1 MNFSTIQDLQKV
13 YGSKLYNHVG
23 LYRADGMREI
33 GLKTD
38 AKKFGPTWDLI
49 KETINNKSTIPG
61 VYIVRF
67 KKSYGSAPVDYYIN
81 VGNVEIEK
89 SNLSEVPQVVTNQPV
104 NMQSYLSEMLNN
116 PLNKLTAQITTLE
129 LTNKDLERQI
139 DELNEYIADLEGKLS
154 EVQLS
159 ELPKEPTTMETAK
172 SFIEQLVSFGAP
184 LLDKHFQ
191 LKQEQLEIERMKFS
205 APRSTNAYQ
214 APEVKKEKN
223 IETKV
228 KEWIAS
234 KSDNEEVYNNLTA
247 IYYNSGNLQKFAEL
261 LNDYNTE
268 LYNECK
274 QYVG

>member
-1 MNFSTIQDLQKV
+1 MNFITLNELEKI
-13 YGSKLYNHVG
+13 YRSKLYKHIG
-23 LYRADGMREI
+23 LYRADGTREI
-33 GLKTD
+33 GIKTN
-38 AKKFGPTWDLI
+38 AKLFDVTYNSI
-49 KETINNKSTIPG
+49 KDTINNKSTLPG

-67 KKSYGSAPVDYYIN
+67 KKSYGSGPVDYYIN
-81 VGNVEIEK
+81 VGNVDVEK
-89 SNLSEVPQVVTNQPV
+89 NNLSEVPQIVNNQPI

-159 ELPKEPTTMETAK
+159 ELPKEPTTMDTAK
-172 SFIEQLVSFGAP
+172 SFIEQLIGFGAP
-184 LLDKHFQ
+184 LLDKHFE
-191 LKQEQLEIERMKFS
+191 LKQQQLEIERAKYAGS
-205 APRSTNAYQ
+205 KPTYQ
-214 APEVKKEKN
+214 APEVQKEISLEN
-223 IETKV
+223 KV
-228 KEWIAS
+228 KQWIAS

-247 IYYNSGNLQKFAEL
+247 IYYNSSNLQKFAEL
-261 LNDYNTE
+261 LNDHSNE

>member
-1 MNFSTIQDLQKV
+1 MNFITLNELEKI
-13 YGSKLYNHVG
+13 YRSKLYNHVG
-23 LYRADGMREI
+23 LYRADGTREI
-33 GLKTD
+33 GLKTN
-38 AKKFGPTWDLI
+38 AKVFDVTWNSI
-49 KETINNKSTIPG
+49 KDTINNKSTLPG

-67 KKSYGSAPVDYYIN
+67 KKSYGSGPVDYYIN
-81 VGNVEIEK
+81 VGNVDTEK
-89 SNLSEVPQVVTNQPV
+89 SNLSEVPQIINNQPI

-159 ELPKEPTTMETAK
+159 ELPKEPTTMDTAK
-172 SFIEQLVSFGAP
+172 SFIEQLIGFGAP
-184 LLDKHFQ
+184 LLDKHFE
-191 LKQEQLEIERMKFS
+191 LKQQQLEIERAKYAGS
-205 APRSTNAYQ
+205 KPTYQ
-214 APEVKKEKN
+214 APEVQKEISLEN
-223 IETKV
+223 KV
-228 KEWIAS
+228 KQWIAS

-247 IYYNSGNLQKFAEL
+247 IYYNSSNLQKFAEL
-261 LNDYNTE
+261 LNDHSNE

>member
-1 MNFSTIQDLQKV
+1 MNFITLNELEKI
-13 YGSKLYNHVG
+13 YRSKLYNHVG
-23 LYRADGMREI
+23 LYRADGTREI
-33 GLKTD
+33 GLKTN
-38 AKKFGPTWDLI
+38 AKVFDSTWNSI
-49 KETINNKSTIPG
+49 KSTINNQSTLPG

-67 KKSYGSAPVDYYIN
+67 KKSYGSGPVDYYIN
-81 VGNVEIEK
+81 VGNVDIEK
-89 SNLSEVPQVVTNQPV
+89 NNLSEVPQVVNNQPI

-159 ELPKEPTTMETAK
+159 ELPKEPTTMDHAK
-172 SFIEQLVSFGAP
+172 SFIEQLIGFGAP

-191 LKQEQLEIERMKFS
+191 LKQEQLEIERAKYA
-205 APRSTNAYQ
+205 APRVNNYQ
-214 APEVKKEKN
+214 APEVQKELSLEN
-223 IETKV
+223 KV
-228 KEWIAS
+228 KQWIAS

-247 IYYNSGNLQKFAEL
+247 IYYNSSNLQKFAEL
-261 LNDYNTE
+261 LNDYNNE

>member
-13 YGSKLYNHVG
+13 YASKLYNHVG

-38 AKKFGPTWDLI
+38 AKKFAATWDLI

-81 VGNVEIEK
+81 VGNVEVEK
-89 SNLSEVPQVVTNQPV
+89 TNLSEVPQVVNNQPV

-191 LKQEQLEIERMKFS
+191 LKQEQLEIERMKFGARTPS
-205 APRSTNAYQ
+205 AYQ

-228 KEWIAS
+228 KEWIAT

-247 IYYNSGNLQKFAEL
+247 IYYNSSDIGKFAEL
-261 LNDYNTE
+261 LNNYNTD

>member
-1 MNFSTIQDLQKV
+1 MNFSTLTDLQKI
-13 YGSKLYNHVG
+13 YASKLYNHVG
-23 LYRADGMREI
+23 LYRADGTREI

-49 KETINNKSTIPG
+49 KETINNKSTLPG

-67 KKSYGSAPVDYYIN
+67 KKSYGSGPVDYYIN
-81 VGNVEIEK
+81 VGNVETEVK
-89 SNLSEVPQVVTNQPV
+89 TLSEATQVVNNQPI

-159 ELPKEPTTMETAK
+159 ELPKEPTTMDHAK
-172 SFIEQLVSFGAP
+172 SFIEQLIGFGAP
-184 LLDKHFQ
+184 LLDKHFE
-191 LKQEQLEIERMKFS
+191 LKQQQLEIERAKFA
-205 APRSTNAYQ
+205 APKVNNYQ
-214 APEVKKEKN
+214 PEVKKESN
-223 IETKV
+223 LENKV
-228 KEWIAS
+228 KQWIAS
-234 KSDNEEVYNNLTA
+234 KSDNEEIYNNLTA
-247 IYYNSGNLQKFAEL
+247 IYYNSSNLQKFAEL
-261 LNDYNTE
+261 LNEYNPE

>member
-1 MNFSTIQDLQKV
+1 MNFITLNELEKI
-13 YGSKLYNHVG
+13 YRSKLYNHVG
-23 LYRADGMREI
+23 LYRADGTREI
-33 GLKTD
+33 GIKTN
-38 AKKFGPTWDLI
+38 AKLFDVTYNSI
-49 KETINNKSTIPG
+49 KDTINNKSTLPG

-67 KKSYGSAPVDYYIN
+67 KKSYGSGPVDYYIN
-81 VGNVEIEK
+81 VGNVDVEK
-89 SNLSEVPQVVTNQPV
+89 NNLSEVPQIVNNQPI

-159 ELPKEPTTMETAK
+159 ELPKEPTTMDTAK
-172 SFIEQLVSFGAP
+172 SFIEQLIGFGAP
-184 LLDKHFQ
+184 LLDKHFE
-191 LKQEQLEIERMKFS
+191 LKQQQLEIERAKYAGS
-205 APRSTNAYQ
+205 KPTYQ
-214 APEVKKEKN
+214 APEVQKEISLEN
-223 IETKV
+223 KV
-228 KEWIAS
+228 KQWIAS

-247 IYYNSGNLQKFAEL
+247 IYYNSSNLQKFAEL
-261 LNDYNTE
+261 LNDYSNE

>member
-1 MNFSTIQDLQKV
+1 MNFITLNELEKI
-13 YGSKLYNHVG
+13 YRSKLYNHVG
-23 LYRADGMREI
+23 LYRADGTREI
-33 GLKTD
+33 GIKTN
-38 AKKFGPTWDLI
+38 AKVFDVTYNSI
-49 KETINNKSTIPG
+49 KDTINNKSTLPG

-67 KKSYGSAPVDYYIN
+67 KKSYGSGPVDYYIN
-81 VGNVEIEK
+81 VGNVDVEK
-89 SNLSEVPQVVTNQPV
+89 NNLSEVPQIVNNQPI

-159 ELPKEPTTMETAK
+159 ELPKEPTTMDTAK
-172 SFIEQLVSFGAP
+172 SFIEQLIGFGAP
-184 LLDKHFQ
+184 LLDKHFE
-191 LKQEQLEIERMKFS
+191 LKQQQLEIERAKYAGS
-205 APRSTNAYQ
+205 KPTYQ
-214 APEVKKEKN
+214 APEVQKEISLEN
-223 IETKV
+223 KV
-228 KEWIAS
+228 KQWIAS

-247 IYYNSGNLQKFAEL
+247 IYYNSSNLQKFAEL
-261 LNDYNTE
+261 LNDHSNE

>member
-1 MNFSTIQDLQKV
+1 MNFSTLSDLEKI
-13 YGSKLYNHVG
+13 YRSKLYNHVG
-23 LYRADGMREI
+23 LYRADGTREI

-38 AKKFGPTWDLI
+38 RTKFNVTWDQI
-49 KETINNKSTIPG
+49 KDTINNKSTLPG

-67 KKSYGSAPVDYYIN
+67 KKSYGSGAVDYYIN
-81 VGNVEIEK
+81 VGNVGTEIQTL
-89 SNLSEVPQVVTNQPV
+89 NEVPQVVNNQPI

-129 LTNKDLERQI
+129 LTNKDLNRQI

-159 ELPKEPTTMETAK
+159 EMPKEPTTIETAK

-184 LLDKHFQ
+184 LLDKHFEI
-191 LKQEQLEIERMKFS
+191 KQQQLEIERAKYG
-205 APRSTNAYQ
+205 ARPNNAYQ
-214 APEVKKEKN
+214 APEVKKENK
-223 IETKV
+223 IEKKV
-228 KEWIAS
+228 QEWIAT

-247 IYYNSGNLQKFAEL
+247 IYYNSSDLQKFAEL
-261 LNDYNTE
+261 LNDYNTD

>member
-1 MNFSTIQDLQKV
+1 MNFTTLSDLEKI
-13 YGSKLYNHVG
+13 YRSKLYNHVG
-23 LYRADGMREI
+23 LYRADGTREI

-38 AKKFGPTWDLI
+38 RTKFTVTWDQI
-49 KETINNKSTIPG
+49 KDTINNKSTLPG

-67 KKSYGSAPVDYYIN
+67 KKSYGSGAVDYYIN
-81 VGNVEIEK
+81 VGNVGTEIQTL
-89 SNLSEVPQVVTNQPV
+89 NEVPQVVNNQPI

-129 LTNKDLERQI
+129 LTNKDLNRQI

-159 ELPKEPTTMETAK
+159 EMPKEPTTMETAK

-184 LLDKHFQ
+184 LLDKHFEI
-191 LKQEQLEIERMKFS
+191 KQQQLEIERAKYG
-205 APRSTNAYQ
+205 ARPNNAYQ
-214 APEVKKEKN
+214 APEVKKENKL
-223 IETKV
+223 EKKV
-228 KEWIAS
+228 QEWIAT
-234 KSDNEEVYNNLTA
+234 KSDNEEIYNNLTA
-247 IYYNSGNLQKFAEL
+247 IYYNSSDLQKFAEL
-261 LNDYNTE
+261 LNDYNND

>member
-1 MNFSTIQDLQKV
+1 MNFITLNELEKI
-13 YGSKLYNHVG
+13 YRSKLYNHVG
-23 LYRADGMREI
+23 LYRADGTREI
-33 GLKTD
+33 GLKTN
-38 AKKFGPTWDLI
+38 AKVFDSTWNSI
-49 KETINNKSTIPG
+49 KSTINNQSTLPG

-67 KKSYGSAPVDYYIN
+67 KKSYGSGPVDYYIN
-81 VGNVEIEK
+81 VGNVDVEK
-89 SNLSEVPQVVTNQPV
+89 NNLSEVPQIVNNQPI

-159 ELPKEPTTMETAK
+159 ELPKEPTTMDHAK
-172 SFIEQLVSFGAP
+172 SFIEQLIGFGAP
-184 LLDKHFQ
+184 LLDKHFE
-191 LKQEQLEIERMKFS
+191 LKQQQLEIERVKYAGS
-205 APRSTNAYQ
+205 KPTYQ
-214 APEVKKEKN
+214 APEVQKEISLEN
-223 IETKV
+223 KV
-228 KEWIAS
+228 KQWIAS

-247 IYYNSGNLQKFAEL
+247 IYYNSSNLQKFAEL
-261 LNDYNTE
+261 LNDHSNE

>member
-1 MNFSTIQDLQKV
+1 MNFSTLSDLEKI
-13 YGSKLYNHVG
+13 YRSKLYNHVG
-23 LYRADGMREI
+23 LYRADGTREI

-38 AKKFGPTWDLI
+38 RTKFNVTWDQI
-49 KETINNKSTIPG
+49 KDTINNKSTLPG

-67 KKSYGSAPVDYYIN
+67 KKSYGSGAVDYYIN
-81 VGNVEIEK
+81 VGNVGTEIQTL
-89 SNLSEVPQVVTNQPV
+89 NEVPQVVNNQPI

-129 LTNKDLERQI
+129 LTNKDLNRQI

-159 ELPKEPTTMETAK
+159 EMPKEPTTMETAK

-184 LLDKHFQ
+184 LLDKHFEI
-191 LKQEQLEIERMKFS
+191 KQQQLEIERAKYG
-205 APRSTNAYQ
+205 ARPNNAYQ
-214 APEVKKEKN
+214 APEVKKENK
-223 IETKV
+223 IEKKV
-228 KEWIAS
+228 QEWIAT

-247 IYYNSGNLQKFAEL
+247 IYYNSSDLQKFAEL
-261 LNDYNTE
+261 LNDYNTD

>member
-1 MNFSTIQDLQKV
+1 MNFITLNELEKI
-13 YGSKLYNHVG
+13 YRSKLYNHVG
-23 LYRADGMREI
+23 LYRADGTREI
-33 GLKTD
+33 GLKTN
-38 AKKFGPTWDLI
+38 AKVFDVTYNSI
-49 KETINNKSTIPG
+49 KDTINNKSTLPG

-67 KKSYGSAPVDYYIN
+67 KKSYGSGPVDYYIN
-81 VGNVEIEK
+81 VGNVDVEK
-89 SNLSEVPQVVTNQPV
+89 NNLSEVPQIVNNQPI

-159 ELPKEPTTMETAK
+159 ELPKEPTTMDHAK
-172 SFIEQLVSFGAP
+172 SFIEQLIGFGAP
-184 LLDKHFQ
+184 LLDKHFE
-191 LKQEQLEIERMKFS
+191 LKQQQLEIERVKYAGS
-205 APRSTNAYQ
+205 KPTYQ
-214 APEVKKEKN
+214 APEVQKEISLEN
-223 IETKV
+223 KV
-228 KEWIAS
+228 KQWIAS

-247 IYYNSGNLQKFAEL
+247 IYYNSSNLQKFAEL
-261 LNDYNTE
+261 LNDHSNE

>member
-1 MNFSTIQDLQKV
+1 MNFITLNELEKI
-13 YGSKLYNHVG
+13 YRSKLYNHVG
-23 LYRADGMREI
+23 LYRADGTREI
-33 GLKTD
+33 GLKTN
-38 AKKFGPTWDLI
+38 AKVFDSTWNSI
-49 KETINNKSTIPG
+49 KSTINNQSTLPG

-67 KKSYGSAPVDYYIN
+67 KKSYGSGPVDYYIN
-81 VGNVEIEK
+81 VGNVDIEK
-89 SNLSEVPQVVTNQPV
+89 NNLSEVPQIVNNQPI

-159 ELPKEPTTMETAK
+159 ELPKEPTTMDHAK
-172 SFIEQLVSFGAP
+172 SFIEQLIGFGAP

-191 LKQEQLEIERMKFS
+191 LKQEQLEIERAKYA
-205 APRSTNAYQ
+205 APRVNNYQ
-214 APEVKKEKN
+214 APEVQKEVS
-223 IETKV
+223 IENKV
-228 KEWIAS
+228 KQWIAS

-247 IYYNSGNLQKFAEL
+247 IYYNSSNLQKFAEL
-261 LNDYNTE
+261 LNDYNNE

>member
-1 MNFSTIQDLQKV
+1 MNFSTLTDLQKI
-13 YGSKLYNHVG
+13 YASKLYNHVG
-23 LYRADGMREI
+23 LYRADGTREI

-49 KETINNKSTIPG
+49 KETINNKSTLPG

-67 KKSYGSAPVDYYIN
+67 KKSYGSGPVDYYIN
-81 VGNVEIEK
+81 VGNVETEVK
-89 SNLSEVPQVVTNQPV
+89 TLSEGPQVVNNQPI

-159 ELPKEPTTMETAK
+159 ELPKEPTTMDHAK
-172 SFIEQLVSFGAP
+172 SFIEQLIGFGAP
-184 LLDKHFQ
+184 LLDKHFE
-191 LKQEQLEIERMKFS
+191 LKQQQLEIERAKFA
-205 APRSTNAYQ
+205 APKVNNYQ
-214 APEVKKEKN
+214 PEVKKESN
-223 IETKV
+223 LENKV
-228 KEWIAS
+228 KQWIAS
-234 KSDNEEVYNNLTA
+234 KSDNEEIYNNLTA
-247 IYYNSGNLQKFAEL
+247 IYYNSSNLQKFAEL
-261 LNDYNTE
+261 LNEYNPE

>member
-1 MNFSTIQDLQKV
+1 MNFITLKELENI
-13 YGSKLYNHVG
+13 YRSKLYNHVG
-23 LYRADGMREI
+23 LYRSDGTREI
-33 GLKTD
+33 GIKTN
-38 AKKFGPTWDLI
+38 AKLFDVTYNSI
-49 KETINNKSTIPG
+49 KDTINNKSTLPG

-67 KKSYGSAPVDYYIN
+67 KKSYGSGPVDYYIN
-81 VGNVEIEK
+81 VGNVDTEK
-89 SNLSEVPQVVTNQPV
+89 SNLSEGPQIVNNQPI

-159 ELPKEPTTMETAK
+159 ELPKEPTTMDTAK
-172 SFIEQLVSFGAP
+172 SFIEQLIGFGAP
-184 LLDKHFQ
+184 LLDKHFE
-191 LKQEQLEIERMKFS
+191 LKQQQLEIERAKYAGS
-205 APRSTNAYQ
+205 KPTYQ
-214 APEVKKEKN
+214 APEVQKEISLEN
-223 IETKV
+223 KV
-228 KEWIAS
+228 KQWIAS

-247 IYYNSGNLQKFAEL
+247 IYYNSSNLQKFAEL
-261 LNDYNTE
+261 LNDHSNE

>member
-1 MNFSTIQDLQKV
+1 MNFITLNELEKI
-13 YGSKLYNHVG
+13 YRSKLYNHVG
-23 LYRADGMREI
+23 LYRADGTREI
-33 GLKTD
+33 GLKTN
-38 AKKFGPTWDLI
+38 AKVFDSTWNSI
-49 KETINNKSTIPG
+49 KSTINNQSTLPG

-67 KKSYGSAPVDYYIN
+67 KKSYGSGPVDYYIN
-81 VGNVEIEK
+81 VGNVDIEK
-89 SNLSEVPQVVTNQPV
+89 NNLSEVPQVVNNQPI

-159 ELPKEPTTMETAK
+159 EMPKEPTTMDHAK
-172 SFIEQLVSFGAP
+172 SFIEQLIGFGAP

-191 LKQEQLEIERMKFS
+191 LKQEQLEIERAKYA
-205 APRSTNAYQ
+205 APRVNNYQ
-214 APEVKKEKN
+214 APEVQKEVSLEN
-223 IETKV
+223 KV
-228 KEWIAS
+228 KQWIAS

-247 IYYNSGNLQKFAEL
+247 IYYNSSNLQKFAEL
-261 LNDYNTE
+261 LNDYNNE

>member
-1 MNFSTIQDLQKV
+1 MNFITLNELEKI
-13 YGSKLYNHVG
+13 YRSKLYNHVG
-23 LYRADGMREI
+23 LYRADGTREI
-33 GLKTD
+33 GLKTN
-38 AKKFGPTWDLI
+38 AKVFDVTWNSI
-49 KETINNKSTIPG
+49 KDTINNKSTLPG

-67 KKSYGSAPVDYYIN
+67 KKSYGSGPVDYYIN
-81 VGNVEIEK
+81 VGNVDTEK
-89 SNLSEVPQVVTNQPV
+89 SNLSEVPQIINNQPI

-159 ELPKEPTTMETAK
+159 ELPKEPTTIDTAK
-172 SFIEQLVSFGAP
+172 SFIEQLIGFGAP
-184 LLDKHFQ
+184 LLDKHFE
-191 LKQEQLEIERMKFS
+191 LKQQQLEIERAKYAGS
-205 APRSTNAYQ
+205 KPTYQ
-214 APEVKKEKN
+214 APEVQKEIS
-223 IETKV
+223 IENKV
-228 KEWIAS
+228 KQWIAS

-247 IYYNSGNLQKFAEL
+247 IYYNSSNLQKFAEL
-261 LNDYNTE
+261 LNDHSNE

>member
-1 MNFSTIQDLQKV
+1 MNFSTLSDLEKI
-13 YGSKLYNHVG
+13 YRSKLYNHVG
-23 LYRADGMREI
+23 LYRADGTREI

-38 AKKFGPTWDLI
+38 RTKFNVTWDQV
-49 KETINNKSTIPG
+49 KDTINNKSTLPG

-67 KKSYGSAPVDYYIN
+67 KKSYGSGAVDYYIN
-81 VGNVEIEK
+81 VGNVETEIK
-89 SNLSEVPQVVTNQPV
+89 TLSEVPQVVNSQPI

-159 ELPKEPTTMETAK
+159 EMPKEPTTMESAK
-172 SFIEQLVSFGAP
+172 SFLEQLVSFGAP
-184 LLDKHFQ
+184 LLDKHFEI
-191 LKQEQLEIERMKFS
+191 KQQQLEIERAKYG
-205 APRSTNAYQ
+205 AKPKDAYQ
-214 APEVKKEKN
+214 APEVKKERK
-223 IETKV
+223 IEQKV
-228 KEWIAS
+228 QEWIAS

-247 IYYNSGNLQKFAEL
+247 IYYNSSDLQKFAEL
-261 LNDYNTE
+261 LNDYNTD

>member
-1 MNFSTIQDLQKV
+1 MNFSTLSDLEKI
-13 YGSKLYNHVG
+13 YRSKLYNHVG
-23 LYRADGMREI
+23 LYRADGTREI

-38 AKKFGPTWDLI
+38 RTKFTVTWDQI
-49 KETINNKSTIPG
+49 KDTINNKSTLPG

-67 KKSYGSAPVDYYIN
+67 KKSYGSGAVDYYIN
-81 VGNVEIEK
+81 VGNVGTEIQTL
-89 SNLSEVPQVVTNQPV
+89 NEVPQVVNNQPI

-129 LTNKDLERQI
+129 LTNKDLNRQI
-139 DELNEYIADLEGKLS
+139 DELNEYIADLEGKLT

-159 ELPKEPTTMETAK
+159 EMPKEPTTMETAK

-184 LLDKHFQ
+184 LLDKHFEI
-191 LKQEQLEIERMKFS
+191 KQQQLEIERAKYG
-205 APRSTNAYQ
+205 ARPNNAYQ
-214 APEVKKEKN
+214 APEVKKENKL
-223 IETKV
+223 EKKV
-228 KEWIAS
+228 QEWIAT

-247 IYYNSGNLQKFAEL
+247 IYYNSSDLQKFAEL
-261 LNDYNTE
+261 LNDYNND

>member
-1 MNFSTIQDLQKV
+1 MNFITLNELEKI
-13 YGSKLYNHVG
+13 YRSKLYNHVG
-23 LYRADGMREI
+23 LYRADGTREI
-33 GLKTD
+33 GLKTN
-38 AKKFGPTWDLI
+38 AKVFDSTWNSI
-49 KETINNKSTIPG
+49 KSTINNQSTLPG

-67 KKSYGSAPVDYYIN
+67 KKSYGSGPVDYYIN
-81 VGNVEIEK
+81 VGNVDIEK
-89 SNLSEVPQVVTNQPV
+89 NNLSEVPQVVNNQPI

-129 LTNKDLERQI
+129 LTNRDLERQI

-159 ELPKEPTTMETAK
+159 ELPKEPTTMDHAK
-172 SFIEQLVSFGAP
+172 SFIEQLIGFGAP

-191 LKQEQLEIERMKFS
+191 LKQEQLEIERAKYA
-205 APRSTNAYQ
+205 APRVNNYQ
-214 APEVKKEKN
+214 APEVQKELSLEN
-223 IETKV
+223 KV
-228 KEWIAS
+228 KQWIAS

-247 IYYNSGNLQKFAEL
+247 IYYNSSNLQKFAEL
-261 LNDYNTE
+261 LNDYNNE

>member
-1 MNFSTIQDLQKV
+1 M
-13 YGSKLYNHVG
+13 
-23 LYRADGMREI
+23 
-33 GLKTD
+33 
-38 AKKFGPTWDLI
+38 
-49 KETINNKSTIPG
+49 
-61 VYIVRF
+61 
-67 KKSYGSAPVDYYIN
+67 
-81 VGNVEIEK
+81 
-89 SNLSEVPQVVTNQPV
+89 
-104 NMQSYLSEMLNN
+104 
-116 PLNKLTAQITTLE
+116 E

-191 LKQEQLEIERMKFS
+191 LKQEQLEIERMKFGARTPS
-205 APRSTNAYQ
+205 AYQ

-228 KEWIAS
+228 KEWIAT

-247 IYYNSGNLQKFAEL
+247 IYYNSSDIGKFAEL
-261 LNDYNTE
+261 LNNYNND

>member
-1 MNFSTIQDLQKV
+1 MNLITLADLEKI
-13 YGSKLYNHVG
+13 YRSKLYNHVG
-23 LYRADGMREI
+23 LYRADGTREI
-33 GLKTD
+33 GFKTD
-38 AKKFGPTWDLI
+38 RTKFNDTWNQI
-49 KETINNKSTIPG
+49 KETLTNKNTVPG
-61 VYIVRF
+61 IYNVKF
-67 KKSYGSAPVDYYIN
+67 KKSYNSGPVDYYIG
-81 VGNVEIEK
+81 VGNVETEVK
-89 SNLSEVPQVVTNQPV
+89 TLSEVPQVVNNQPI

-159 ELPKEPTTMETAK
+159 EMPKEPTTMETAK

-184 LLDKHFQ
+184 LLDKHFE
-191 LKQEQLEIERMKFS
+191 LKQQQLEIERAKY
-205 APRSTNAYQ
+205 AARPNNAYQ
-214 APEVKKEKN
+214 APEVKKENKL
-223 IETKV
+223 EEKV
-228 KEWIAS
+228 QQWIAT

-247 IYYNSGNLQKFAEL
+247 IYYNSSNLQKFAEL
-261 LNDYNTE
+261 LNDYNSD

>member
-1 MNFSTIQDLQKV
+1 MNFITLNELEKI
-13 YGSKLYNHVG
+13 YRSKLYNHVG
-23 LYRADGMREI
+23 LYRADGTREI
-33 GLKTD
+33 GIKTN
-38 AKKFGPTWDLI
+38 AKLFDVTYNSI
-49 KETINNKSTIPG
+49 KDTINNKSTLPG

-67 KKSYGSAPVDYYIN
+67 KKSYGSGPVDYYIN
-81 VGNVEIEK
+81 VGNVDVEK
-89 SNLSEVPQVVTNQPV
+89 NNLSEVPQIVNNQPI

-159 ELPKEPTTMETAK
+159 ELPKEPTTMDTAK
-172 SFIEQLVSFGAP
+172 SFIEQLIGFGAP
-184 LLDKHFQ
+184 LLDKHFE
-191 LKQEQLEIERMKFS
+191 LKQQQLEIERAKYAGS
-205 APRSTNAYQ
+205 KPTYQ
-214 APEVKKEKN
+214 APEVQKEISLEN
-223 IETKV
+223 KV
-228 KEWIAS
+228 KQWIAS

-247 IYYNSGNLQKFAEL
+247 IYYNSSNLQKFAEL
-261 LNDYNTE
+261 LNDHSNE

>member
-1 MNFSTIQDLQKV
+1 MNFSTLTDLQKI
-13 YGSKLYNHVG
+13 YASKLYNHVG
-23 LYRADGMREI
+23 LYRADGTREI

-49 KETINNKSTIPG
+49 KETINNKSTLPG

-67 KKSYGSAPVDYYIN
+67 KKSYGSGPVDYYIN
-81 VGNVEIEK
+81 VGNVETEVK
-89 SNLSEVPQVVTNQPV
+89 TLSEAPQVVHNQPI

-159 ELPKEPTTMETAK
+159 ELPKEPTTMDHAK
-172 SFIEQLVSFGAP
+172 SFIEQLIGFGAP
-184 LLDKHFQ
+184 LLDKHFE
-191 LKQEQLEIERMKFS
+191 LKQQQLEIERAKY
-205 APRSTNAYQ
+205 AARPNAYQ
-214 APEVKKEKN
+214 APEVKKENKL
-223 IETKV
+223 EQKV
-228 KEWIAS
+228 QQWIAT
-234 KSDNEEVYNNLTA
+234 KSDNEEIYNNLTA
-247 IYYNSGNLQKFAEL
+247 IYYNSTNLQKFAEL
-261 LNDYNTE
+261 LNEYNPE